1 MSTDQ
6 VTTNKATLS
15 RFQEALS
22 SGDWEL
28 ISKTIDEVVEP
39 EALIRTP
46 LPIEATGAE
55 LLKEVFARLHRAFP
69 DLRIAVEDLIAE
81 GDKVVARDT
90 VTGTHQGEYMGL
102 PASGKSITYNE
113 IFICRFAG
121 GRIAETWG
129 VVDVLSQLR
138 QLGAIPGGASRPREG
153 QAAGA

>member
-46 LPIEATGAE
+46 LPIEATGVCAMTSRRNRAAAASVE
-55 LLKEVFARLHRAFP
+55 AAGNCLTRWESILTTKPAFP
-69 DLRIAVEDLIAE
+69 I
-81 GDKVVARDT
+81 VACTR
-90 VTGTHQGEYMGL
+90 
-102 PASGKSITYNE
+102 
-113 IFICRFAG
+113 
-121 GRIAETWG
+121 
-129 VVDVLSQLR
+129 
-138 QLGAIPGGASRPREG
+138 GA
-153 QAAGA
+153 